1 MMKLSSVWK
10 TQGLRVAAGA
20 VLLLLPMGLMAQSKS
35 KSAPAP
41 KAPSK
46 PASSGASHA
55 GASAG
60 GASHGGASANGTH
73 STGPTANGTHSSG
86 PTANGSHTGG
96 GANANTT
103 HGGANANAAH
113 GGAAAPHGTPQATKG
128 GLASRPVPK
137 GGTQTQLKGGSA
149 IQKRPNGRVS
159 DVHDAKRGMDVHHG
173 LNGSKQVSVR
183 RPDGSRVVGE
193 RGRPGYV
200 ERGFH
205 HGGHDYAR
213 RSYYYH
219 GRAYDR
225 YYRGYYYGG
234 VYMNVYAPGFYYGPG
249 FYGWA
254 YNPWY
259 TPISYGWGWGGSPWF
274 GFYGG
279 FFTPYPV
286 YASASFWLTDY
297 LISTSLAAEY
307 AAQQEAGIAAQAA
320 ADQAV
325 LDAQTKQMIA
335 DEVKAELALENAE
348 AQQNA
353 QNQEIDPASSG
364 LTRLFSDGHPHVFVA
379 GSSLDVVDTAGNE
392 CALSDSD
399 ALELM
404 AAPPANAT
412 TANLVVLAS
421 KGGKECAKSD
431 TVTVNVADLQEMQ
444 NHMRETVDQGLQ
456 ELQAKQGK
464 GGIPA
469 APPSAQT
476 APVPTAFTKDAPP
489 PEQNGAA
496 DVNQQLAQSDQAE
509 QEVTAQA
516 AAETGSPIGA
526 TAPAAPSTA
535 APVTVALGQT
545 VDQVTSALGQ
555 PTSVIDLG
563 TKKIYKYPD
572 MKVTFK
578 AGKVADVQ

>member
-1 MMKLSSVWK
+1 M
-10 TQGLRVAAGA
+10 GA
-20 VLLLLPMGLMAQSKS
+20 MAQSKT

-46 PASSGASHA
+46 PASSGAKS
-55 GASAG
+55 GSSASA
-60 GASHGGASANGTH
+60 SHTGASANGTH
-73 STGPTANGTHSSG
+73 STGPTANGTHTG
-86 PTANGSHTGG
+86 ATANGTHTGG
-96 GANANTT
+96 GANANAT
-103 HGGANANAAH
+103 HGGGANANASH
-113 GGAAAPHGTPQATKG
+113 GGPAGPHGTPQATKG
-128 GLASRPVPK
+128 GALSNRPVPK
-137 GGTQTQLKGGSA
+137 GATQTQLKGGSA

-193 RGRPGYV
+193 RGRRGYV

-259 TPISYGWGWGGSPWF
+259 SPISYSWGWGGSPWF

-297 LISTSLAAEY
+297 LISTSLQAEY
-307 AAQQEAGIAAQAA
+307 AAQQEAGLAAQAA
-320 ADQAV
+320 VDQAV

-353 QNQEIDPASSG
+353 QGQEIDPASSG
-364 LTRLFSDGHPHVFVA
+364 LTRMFSDGHPHVFVA
-379 GSSLDVVDTAGNE
+379 GSSLDVVDAAGNE

-399 ALELM
+399 ALQLTS
-404 AAPPANAT
+404 APPAGAT

-421 KGGKECAKSD
+421 KGGKECPKSD
-431 TVTVNVADLQEMQ
+431 TVTVNVSDLQEMQ
-444 NHMRETVDQGLQ
+444 NHMRETIDQGLQ
-456 ELQAKQGK
+456 DLQAKQGK
-464 GGIPA
+464 GGLPQ
-469 APPSAQT
+469 APPSAQG
-476 APVPTAFTKDAPP
+476 APVATAFTKDAPP

-516 AAETGSPIGA
+516 AAETGGSSAIGG
-526 TAPAAPSTA
+526 TAPAAAPSTA

-545 VDQVTSALGQ
+545 VDQVTTALGQ